1 MGKSEGAMD
10 ANEYRDRRAED
21 ARLRSIE
28 ARLDAGARR
37 MNAMQTEL
45 TANTAVT
52 TEMRDI
58 LDAVRSGLQV
68 LGALGKLAVWIGK
81 LAAAG
86 AAVSALWYAITHGG
100 QAPGR

>member
-1 MGKSEGAMD
+1 MPPD
-10 ANEYRDRRAED
+10 DQHNRRAED
-21 ARLRSIE
+21 ARFKAIE
-28 ARLDAGARR
+28 DRLDAGARR

-52 TEMRDI
+52 AEVRDI
-58 LDAVRSGLQV
+58 LDTVRSGLRV
-68 LGALGKLAVWIGK
+68 LGGLGTLAVWIGK

-100 QAPGR
+100 QSPGK